1 MSSVAS
7 SGSRNSGDPLAPMRQ
22 SVARAVERIRELE
35 GERRDLAKQ
44 LTGLREELG
53 SLRAEMSRLQERWRS
68 DAAELR
74 RLRVLTEERDEVKE
88 RLGRLL
94 NRLDSLHLAQ

>member
-1 MSSVAS
+1 MSA
-7 SGSRNSGDPLAPMRQ
+7 
-22 SVARAVERIRELE
+22 ARAVERIRELE

-74 RLRVLTEERDEVKE
+74 RLRVLNEERDEVKE
-88 RLGRLL
+88 RLGRLSIPPARCGPEPYGA
-94 NRLDSLHLAQ
+94 RLDDGVCAS